1 MNSQLDRLLAEPKPK
16 MLRRRRKTMKFLLQ
30 AYHAGV
36 PGLMAKPSTDL
47 LAHSGG
53 YSFHIGCPNPE
64 LRTIASWVLTSGAS
78 DLRRVA
84 RLIPALW
91 KRHGQEDLVLVG
103 LLLANMSEEEL
114 GEDPWLALIHLF
126 NEREPLGALL
136 EIAEEMVRGGHEIPD
151 DAWLLAMASQSTLW
165 HQVAVLFLSL
175 RKEGSGS
182 VRGLIATAPAGGDLF
197 ERIRMHLLSQE
208 N

>member
-1 MNSQLDRLLAEPKPK
+1 MNSQLDRLLAEPQARL
-16 MLRRRRKTMKFLLQ
+16 LRSRRKTLKFLLQ

-64 LRTIASWVLTSGAS
+64 MRTIASWVMTSGQ
-78 DLRRVA
+78 DDMRRVA
-84 RLIPALW
+84 RLIPSLW

-103 LLLANMSEEEL
+103 LLLANMSEADL

-126 NEREPLGALL
+126 GKQEPLGALL
-136 EIAEEMVRGGHEIPD
+136 EIAEEMIRGGHDIPN
-151 DAWLLAMASQSTLW
+151 DAWLIAMAGQSELW

-175 RKEGSGS
+175 KKTEIEQA
-182 VRGLIATAPAGGDLF
+182 RGLIATAPRGGELF
-197 ERIRMHLLSQE
+197 ERIRMRLLSQE
-208 N
+208 H

>member
-1 MNSQLDRLLAEPKPK
+1 MNSQLDRLLAEPQARL
-16 MLRRRRKTMKFLLQ
+16 LRSRRKTLKFLLR

-64 LRTIASWVLTSGAS
+64 LRTIASWIMTSGQN
-78 DLRRVA
+78 DMRRVA
-84 RLIPALW
+84 RLIPHLW

-103 LLLANMSEEEL
+103 LLLANMSESEL
-114 GEDPWLALIHLF
+114 GESPWMALIHLF
-126 NEREPLGALL
+126 GAQEPLGALL

-151 DAWLLAMASQSTLW
+151 EPWLIAMAGQSELW

-175 RKEGSGS
+175 RKTKITTA
-182 VRGLIATAPAGGDLF
+182 RGLIATAPRGGDLF
-197 ERIRMHLLSQE
+197 ERIRNRLLSQE
-208 N
+208 H